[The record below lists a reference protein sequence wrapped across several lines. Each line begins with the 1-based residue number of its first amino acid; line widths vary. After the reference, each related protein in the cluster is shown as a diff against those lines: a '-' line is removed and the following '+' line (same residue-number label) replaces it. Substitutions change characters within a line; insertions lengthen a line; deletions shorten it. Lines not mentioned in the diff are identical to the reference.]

1 MHMYKVLII
10 DDDKLARKGII
21 SIVPWAQCG
30 LEIVGDV
37 ANGALALEFIEHH
50 EVDLAIVDLN
60 MPVLSGLE
68 FIRECRER
76 RPEIQYVVLTAY
88 ESFEYIQQALR
99 LGVLDYISKLQ
110 MDEEDCVKLF
120 QQAAEK
126 IRQKH
131 LLQPH
136 AGKDNPEEM
145 KRCYQMIDE
154 LYCFYDKEKMS
165 ALQKAVMEAG
175 FQERERYRLMLH
187 ILHVIERNFSVSLKE
202 ADFDSSREDC
212 SWVAEE
218 RSALLREVRQ
228 TECSGNIQTS
238 VLLACIYIMEH
249 LGDHELS
256 AEAVGNALNIS
267 RSYFS
272 TSFKRYT
279 GHSINSYIRKERV
292 ELAKEIMREE
302 PQLSF
307 GDIVCR
313 VGYLNEKYFAKVFY
327 EKEGM
332 TFAEYRRKM
341 LHME

>member
-1 MHMYKVLII
+1 MYKVLII

-30 LEIVGDV
+30 LEVVGDV
-37 ANGALALEFIEHH
+37 ANGALALEFIERH

-60 MPVLSGLE
+60 MPVLSGLD
-68 FIRECRER
+68 FIGECRQR

-120 QQAAEK
+120 QQAAGR
-126 IRQKH
+126 IRQQR

-136 AGKDNPEEM
+136 GGRDNTEQM
-145 KRCYQMIDE
+145 NRCCQMIDE
-154 LYCFYDKEKMS
+154 LYCFYDREKMS
-165 ALQKAVMEAG
+165 ALQRTVMAAG
-175 FQERERYRLMLH
+175 FHERERYRLMLH
-187 ILHVIERNFSVSLKE
+187 MLHVIERNFSVSLE
-202 ADFDSSREDC
+202 ETDFDTNREDC
-212 SWVAEE
+212 GWLTKE
-218 RSALLREVRQ
+218 RDALVREVRRM
-228 TECSGNIQTS
+228 EGGGNIQSS

-279 GHSINSYIRKERV
+279 GYSINSYIRKERV

-302 PQLSF
+302 PRLSF
-307 GDIVCR
+307 GDVVCR

-332 TFAEYRRKM
+332 TFAEYRRMTADKKR
-341 LHME
+341 